1 MTECSLCHQELR
13 NPVGGSSYI
22 LENSIENKV
31 REIVKEKKY
40 KEGKTKESYMPAI
53 EAACISTTG
62 NVRLSYK
69 SISR

>member
-31 REIVKEKKY
+31 REIVKEKNIK
-40 KEGKTKESYMPAI
+40 KAKLRKAT
-53 EAACISTTG
+53 CQ
-62 NVRLSYK
+62 L
-69 SISR
+69 